1 MNKSFTL
8 IEILTVILI
17 VGILSGIIIVA
28 TNNIVDSTQDAKRKK
43 DLDSISKS
51 LMEYGTMTGS
61 YPIEASDCDIGDG
74 TCLNELIDTGY
85 AKNFPLDPSGAR
97 YKYTSDGTTYT
108 IKATL
113 SNAQILSYNPN
124 SGYGQYQA
132 YLTGYSKRKSITVS
146 NSGSTL
152 TNYQMKFTVYR
163 STGTDSGFNVYVG
176 TNCQDDYEDIRFTN
190 STNTVLDYWIESS
203 DASSAVIWVE
213 ADSLNSGNTTLNLYY
228 GNTGATSA
236 SSGTNTFIQWHGVAS
251 SAFTDSPVISGAFV
265 YEGRGRV
272 NSAGYSVFWGVR
284 YNTDNIAIQV
294 LGASPYRKIQT
305 QNNGT
310 PSALTESGTLTY
322 GTYYSFKIINTGT
335 EVTGYID
342 ENQIDVS
349 SITTNLPDESMGL
362 WLGIY
367 GGGPD
372 QQWSFIRKYTSTEP
386 TIYSWGTEESI

>member
-1 MNKSFTL
+1 LSSDLLAMNPNISFPTNPLGGYYTYYSVDGTDFTL
-8 IEILTVILI
+8 T
-17 VGILSGIIIVA
+17 
-28 TNNIVDSTQDAKRKK
+28 
-43 DLDSISKS
+43 
-51 LMEYGTMTGS
+51 
-61 YPIEASDCDIGDG
+61 
-74 TCLNELIDTGY
+74 
-85 AKNFPLDPSGAR
+85 
-97 YKYTSDGTTYT
+97 
-108 IKATL
+108 ATL
-113 SNAQILSYNPN
+113 SNNQTLAYDSET
-124 SGYGQYQA
+124 GYSEYA
-132 YLTGYSKRKSITVS
+132 SFLAGYSKRKSITVS

-190 STNTVLDYWIESS
+190 STNTVLDYWIESY

-213 ADSLNSGNTTLNLYY
+213 ADSLNSGNATLNLYY

-236 SSGTNTFIQWHGVAS
+236 SSGTNTFIQWHGAAS
-251 SAFTDSPVISGAFV
+251 SVFTDSPVISGAFV

-294 LGASPYRKIQT
+294 LGASPYRKIRT
-305 QNNGT
+305 SNNGT
-310 PSALTESGTLTY
+310 LSELTESGTLTY

-362 WLGIY
+362 WLAIY

-372 QQWSFIRKYTSTEP
+372 QQWSFIRKYTATEP
-386 TIYSWGTEESI
+386 TVSSWGTEESL